1 MGKFS
6 NFFKKIGQG
15 IKKGAT
21 KIWDGAKK
29 VIPRVVDVVKRL
41 PEYADKAGR
50 ILSLLP
56 GKYGKFGQLFQKG
69 SQFVKPLIDKLPDGK
84 AKDKIQQFTDNA
96 IDKGNQLIDKGGGII
111 NDVTRRVQPWIRA
124 GGDISRSISDRL
136 IGQPNPFRYAVPKV
150 EHGTGV
156 KMGDPETAR
165 KMIEDMRSGRIQRW
179 LGK

>member
-1 MGKFS
+1 MGKFG

-56 GKYGKFGQLFQKG
+56 GKAGKFGELFQKG
-69 SQFVKPLIDKLPDGK
+69 SQFVKPLIDKLPDSE
-84 AKDKIQQFTDNA
+84 AKKKIQHFTDNA
-96 IDKGNQLIDKGGGII
+96 IDKGENAVNRFSRGL
-111 NDVTRRVQPWIRA
+111 NDFNNKVQPWIRA
-124 GGDISRSISDRL
+124 G
-136 IGQPNPFRYAVPKV
+136 
-150 EHGTGV
+150 
-156 KMGDPETAR
+156 
-165 KMIEDMRSGRIQRW
+165 
-179 LGK
+179 